1 MYRPW
6 FEDPYTMFRR
16 DRESLEGGVGRM
28 APRQSVGVFPP
39 VNLYDNGESY
49 LVRAEMPGID
59 KDNLDI
65 SSKGDQ
71 LVIRGERVIEA
82 VEESANFHRR
92 EREGGQFRRV
102 LTLPQPIDGGKVSAE
117 YKNGV
122 LEIYAPR
129 AEEAKPRKIK
139 LK

>member
-6 FEDPYTMFRR
+6 FEDPYSFFRR
-16 DRESLEGGVGRM
+16 EWENAPSSNGRL
-28 APRQSVGVFPP
+28 AARHSVGVFPP
-39 VNLYDNGESY
+39 VNLYDDGEAY
-49 LVRAEMPGID
+49 LVRAEIPGID
-59 KDNLDI
+59 KDSFDI
-65 SSKGDQ
+65 SSKGEQ
-71 LVIRGERVIEA
+71 IVIRGERVIEA

-102 LTLPQPIDGGKVSAE
+102 LNLPLPIDGNKVSAE

-139 LK
+139 IS

>member
-6 FEDPYTMFRR
+6 FEDPYSLFRK
-16 DRESLEGGVGRM
+16 EWENFAGSPGRV
-28 APRQSVGVFPP
+28 ASRQGGVFPP
-39 VNLYDNGESY
+39 INLYDDGEGY

-59 KDNLDI
+59 KESFDI
-65 SSKGDQ
+65 STKGEQ
-71 LVIRGERVIEA
+71 IVIRGQRVIEA

-102 LTLPQPIDGGKVSAE
+102 LNLPQAIDGTKVHAE

-139 LK
+139 IS